1 MSTTTPQSVQDTS
14 LVLEKHEDGLA
25 TLVLN
30 RPDKLNALS
39 TDLAVALNET
49 LTRISID
56 KHTHAVV
63 LTGAGRAFCAGG
75 DLTEIWKGRQE
86 NNVADL
92 EPLLRA
98 GMQAVLKIRTMR
110 QPVIAAV
117 NGAAAGAGMNIA
129 LAADLRFASENAVF
143 GQNFA
148 KVGLFPDYGGTFFL
162 PQLIGPAKAAE
173 MMYTGDMIDAKA
185 ALQLGIV
192 NRVVAADQLVAEATA
207 FARGMVHGPRMASRA
222 LKQVLFG
229 NQRAELTKALEYE
242 VEEQM
247 RCFAS
252 DDCAEGLRAF
262 FAKRKPNFQGK

>member
-1 MSTTTPQSVQDTS
+1 
-14 LVLEKHEDGLA
+14 
-25 TLVLN
+25 
-30 RPDKLNALS
+30 
-39 TDLAVALNET
+39 VAFNET
-49 LTRISID
+49 LGRIGTDKSI
-56 KHTHAVV
+56 HAVV

-75 DLTEIWKGRQE
+75 DLAEIWQGRQA
-86 NNVADL
+86 NDIAGL

-98 GMQAVLKIRTMR
+98 GMQSVLKIRTMR
-110 QPVIAAV
+110 QPVIAAI

-129 LAADLRFASENAVF
+129 LAADVRFASKHAVF

-173 MMYTGDMIDAKA
+173 MFYTGDMIDAKT
-185 ALQLGIV
+185 ALQMGLV
-192 NRVVAADQLVAEATA
+192 NHVFPADKLADQAQA
-207 FARGMVHGPRMASRA
+207 FAKGMVHGPRVASRA

-247 RCFAS
+247 KCFAS

-262 FAKRKPNFQGK
+262 FEKRKPHFQGK

>member
-1 MSTTTPQSVQDTS
+1 MSTTPQTVQEYS
-14 LVLEKHEDGLA
+14 LVLEKHEDGVA
-25 TLVLN
+25 TLILN
-30 RPDKLNALS
+30 RPDKLNALN

-49 LTRISID
+49 LGRIGTD
-56 KHTHAVV
+56 KNIHAVV

-75 DLTEIWKGRQE
+75 DLAEIWKGRQE

-98 GMQAVLKIRTMR
+98 GMQSVLKIRTMR

-129 LAADLRFASENAVF
+129 LAADIRFASEAAVF

-173 MMYTGDMIDAKA
+173 MFYTGDMIDAKT
-185 ALQLGIV
+185 ALQMGLV
-192 NRVVAADQLVAEATA
+192 NHLVPADKLEGEAMA
-207 FARGMVHGPRMASRA
+207 FARNIAHGPRMASRA

-229 NQRAELTKALEYE
+229 NQRAELAKALEYE

-247 RCFAS
+247 KCFAS
-252 DDCAEGLRAF
+252 EDCAEGLRAF
-262 FAKRKPNFQGK
+262 FEKRKPNFQGK

>member
-1 MSTTTPQSVQDTS
+1 MSTTPQSVPENP
-14 LVLEKHEDGLA
+14 LILEKHEDGVA
-25 TLVLN
+25 TLTLN
-30 RPDKLNALS
+30 RPDKLNALN

-49 LTRISID
+49 LGRIGTD
-56 KHTHAVV
+56 KNIHAVV

-75 DLTEIWKGRQE
+75 DLAEIWNGRQE
-86 NNVADL
+86 NDIANL

-117 NGAAAGAGMNIA
+117 NEAAAGAGMNIA
-129 LAADLRFASENAVF
+129 LAADMRFASEAAVF

-173 MMYTGDMIDAKA
+173 MFYTGDMIDAKT
-185 ALQLGIV
+185 ALQMGLV
-192 NRVVAADQLVAEATA
+192 NRLVPADQLETEAKG
-207 FARGMVHGPRMASRA
+207 FARNIAHGPRTASRA

-247 RCFAS
+247 KCFAS
-252 DDCAEGLRAF
+252 EDCAEGLRAF
-262 FAKRKPNFQGK
+262 FEKRKPNFQGK

>member
-1 MSTTTPQSVQDTS
+1 MSTSPQSVPEHG
-14 LVLEKHEDGLA
+14 LVLEKHDDGVA
-25 TLVLN
+25 TITLN
-30 RPDKLNALS
+30 RPDKLNALN

-49 LTRISID
+49 LGRLGTD
-56 KHTHAVV
+56 KNIHAVV

-75 DLTEIWKGRQE
+75 DLAEIWKGRQG
-86 NNVADL
+86 NDTAGL

-129 LAADLRFASENAVF
+129 LAADVRFATESAMF

-173 MMYTGDMIDAKA
+173 MFYTGDMIDANT
-185 ALQLGIV
+185 ALQMGLV
-192 NRVVAADQLVAEATA
+192 NHLVPADKLAAEALT
-207 FARGMVHGPRMASRA
+207 FAKGIVHGPRMASRA

-229 NQRAELTKALEYE
+229 NQRAELTRALEYE

-247 RCFAS
+247 KCFAS
-252 DDCAEGLRAF
+252 EDCAEGLRAF
-262 FAKRKPNFQGK
+262 FEKRKPNFQGK

>member
-1 MSTTTPQSVQDTS
+1 MSTSPQSVPEHS
-14 LVLEKHEDGLA
+14 LILEKYEDGVA
-25 TLVLN
+25 TLTLN
-30 RPDKLNALS
+30 RPDKLNALN

-49 LTRISID
+49 LGRIGTD
-56 KHTHAVV
+56 KNVHAVV

-75 DLTEIWKGRQE
+75 DLAEIWKGRQE

-98 GMQAVLKIRTMR
+98 GMQSVLKIRTMR

-129 LAADLRFASENAVF
+129 LAADIRFATEAAVF

-148 KVGLFPDYGGTFFL
+148 KVGLFPDDGGTFFL

-173 MMYTGDMIDAKA
+173 MFYTGDMIDAKT
-185 ALQLGIV
+185 ALAMGLV
-192 NRVVAADQLVAEATA
+192 NRLIPADQLQAEAKA
-207 FARGMVHGPRMASRA
+207 FAMNIAHGPRTASRA

-229 NQRAELTKALEYE
+229 NQRAELTEALEYE
-242 VEEQM
+242 VVEQM
-247 RCFAS
+247 KCFAS
-252 DDCAEGLRAF
+252 EDCAEGLRAF
-262 FAKRKPNFQGK
+262 FEKRKPIFQ

>member
-1 MSTTTPQSVQDTS
+1 MSTTPQIVQEHS
-14 LVLEKHEDGLA
+14 LVIEKHEDGVA
-25 TLVLN
+25 TLILN
-30 RPDKLNALS
+30 RPDKLNALN

-49 LTRISID
+49 LGRIATD
-56 KHTHAVV
+56 KNIHAMI

-75 DLTEIWKGRQE
+75 DLAEIWKGRQE
-86 NNVADL
+86 NDAADL

-98 GMQAVLKIRTMR
+98 GMQMVLKIRTMR

-129 LAADLRFASENAVF
+129 LAADIRFASESAVF

-173 MMYTGDMIDAKA
+173 MFYTGDMIDAKT
-185 ALQLGIV
+185 ALQLGLV
-192 NRVVAADQLVAEATA
+192 NRLVPADKLEGEAMA
-207 FARGMVHGPRMASRA
+207 FAKGIVHGPRLVSRA

-247 RCFAS
+247 KCFAS
-252 DDCAEGLRAF
+252 EDCAEGLRAF
-262 FAKRKPNFQGK
+262 FEKRKPNFQGK

>member
-1 MSTTTPQSVQDTS
+1 MSTTPQTVPEHS
-14 LVLEKHEDGLA
+14 LVLEKHEDGVA
-25 TLVLN
+25 TLTLN

-39 TDLAVALNET
+39 TGLAVAFNET
-49 LTRISID
+49 LGRIGTD
-56 KHTHAVV
+56 KNIHAVV

-75 DLTEIWKGRQE
+75 DLAEIWKGRQG

-110 QPVIAAV
+110 QPVIAAI
-117 NGAAAGAGMNIA
+117 NGPAAGAGMNIA
-129 LAADLRFASENAVF
+129 LAADVRFATELAVF

-162 PQLIGPAKAAE
+162 PQLIGPARAAE
-173 MMYTGDMIDAKA
+173 MFYTGDMIDAKT
-185 ALQLGIV
+185 ALQLGLV
-192 NRVVAADQLVAEATA
+192 NHLVPVDKLESEAKA
-207 FARGMVHGPRMASRA
+207 FAKNIAHGPRIASRA

-229 NQRAELTKALEYE
+229 NQRAELAKALEYE

-247 RCFAS
+247 KCFAS
-252 DDCAEGLRAF
+252 EDCAEGLRAF
-262 FAKRKPNFQGK
+262 FEKRKPSFQGK